1 MVEKT
6 LRLALEKGC
15 PVRIMYQS
23 GTAITERTIEV
34 GAVEGDRVTAFCR
47 MRGARRRFSMK
58 NILSARLIENP

>member
-6 LRLALEKGC
+6 LRLALEKGR

-23 GTAITERTIEV
+23 GTEITERTIEV
-34 GAVEGDRVTAFCR
+34 GAIEGDRVTAFCR
-47 MRGARRRFSMK
+47 MRGARRCFSMK

>member
-6 LRLALEKGC
+6 LSLALETRR

-23 GTAITERTIEV
+23 GTVITERTIEV

-47 MRGARRRFSMK
+47 MRGAKRSFSMK
-58 NILSARLIENP
+58 NILSARLIENE